1 MKWVYVDNYIVRP
14 TLDALTIKEIAKWF
28 QDNPDIG
35 ITKLTYIYHMC
46 DFNSQ
51 YEGYSD
57 DIKHDKICEFI
68 IRDKNFQVDDEIK
81 WLITK
86 YRETQEEESPT
97 LSLYQNAKDVLYKFA
112 EYYKGIDFDER
123 DLKGQPVYK
132 ASEVAMSLGKVGAMM
147 KAYDD
152 MKERVKKEIFS
163 TNKTKG
169 DRAIN
174 KFER

>member
-1 MKWVYVDNYIVRP
+1 MKWVQVDNYILRP
-14 TLDALTIKEIAKWF
+14 TLDALTIPEIAAWF
-28 QDNPDIG
+28 QDNVDLG
-35 ITKLTYIYHMC
+35 IRKLTYIYHMC

-51 YEGYSD
+51 YEGYNN
-57 DIKHDKICEFI
+57 DIKHTKICEFI
-68 IRDKNFQVDDEIK
+68 LKDPTFQPDDEIK
-81 WLITK
+81 RLMVIYK
-86 YRETQEEESPT
+86 ESQQEESPT
-97 LSLYQNAKDVLYKFA
+97 LYLYENAKDTLYKFA
-112 EYYKGIDFDER
+112 EYYKGIDFDEK

-152 MKERVKKEIFS
+152 MKERVKKEIFT

>member
-1 MKWVYVDNYIVRP
+1 V
-14 TLDALTIKEIAKWF
+14 
-28 QDNPDIG
+28 
-35 ITKLTYIYHMC
+35 
-46 DFNSQ
+46 
-51 YEGYSD
+51 
-57 DIKHDKICEFI
+57 
-68 IRDKNFQVDDEIK
+68 
-81 WLITK
+81 LIHV
-86 YRETQEEESPT
+86 
-97 LSLYQNAKDVLYKFA
+97 LS